1 MTLRVGVIGVGW
13 GSHVQVPGFRAAH
26 GFDPVALCARN
37 PERLERISDKVG
49 IADTST
55 DWESFVTRED
65 LDVIS
70 VATPTVWHHDMT
82 LAALDAG
89 KAVLCEKPL
98 AGELDAARDMVRAA
112 RKSGRPTACCFENRW
127 NPDWLALAD
136 TVRSGFLGKQYVAR
150 VSRSASYW
158 HPSRSPQARW
168 MYDRDQGGGYLA
180 GMLVHD
186 LDFLCSIL
194 GRPQAVCAEVRSSEP
209 VRRLADGE
217 TLNVTADD
225 TAALLMRMES
235 GVIAIMSV
243 SVMGAHADH
252 YRLELFGAD
261 GTIIGDGDLRST
273 AYRIGAATDDGLRP
287 LPVSDRAPAHPENLP
302 KGLAGHA
309 SRAMALMLED
319 WLPAFDGEPC
329 PAATFDDGL
338 LSLAIIDA
346 AHRSSEG
353 GGWESVNATV

>member
-13 GSHVQVPGFRAAH
+13 GSHVQVPGFRAAQ
-26 GFDPVALCARN
+26 GFDPVALCART
-37 PERLERISDKVG
+37 PERLQRVADKLG
-49 IADTST
+49 ITDTST
-55 DWESFVTRED
+55 DWESFITRDD

-70 VATPTVWHHDMT
+70 VATPTALHHDMT

-98 AGELDAARDMVRAA
+98 AGDLDAARDMVRAA

-127 NPDWLALAD
+127 NPDWLAIAEL
-136 TVRSGFLGKQYVAR
+136 VRSGFLGKQYVAR

-158 HPSRSPQARW
+158 HPSRAPQARW
-168 MYDRDQGGGYLA
+168 MYDRNQGGGYLA

-186 LDFLCSIL
+186 LDFLCSVL
-194 GRPQAVCAEVRSSEP
+194 GRPDAVCAEVRSSEP
-209 VRRLADGE
+209 VRRLPDGE
-217 TLNVTADD
+217 ILNVTADD

-235 GVIAIMSV
+235 GAIAIMSV

-273 AYRIGAATDDGLRP
+273 AYTIGAATDDGLRP
-287 LPVSDRAPAHPENLP
+287 LPVGDRAPAHPENLP

-319 WLPAFDGEPC
+319 WLPAFEGKPC
-329 PAATFDDGL
+329 RAATFDDGL

-353 GGWESVNATV
+353 GGWERVHATA